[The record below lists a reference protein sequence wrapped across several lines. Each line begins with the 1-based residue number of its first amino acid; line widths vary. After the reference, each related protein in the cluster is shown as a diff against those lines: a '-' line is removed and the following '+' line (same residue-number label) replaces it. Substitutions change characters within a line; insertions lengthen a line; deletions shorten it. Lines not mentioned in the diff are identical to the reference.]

1 MSDPIRFPRSGGGLT
16 IDYQPHRA
24 NYETVESFL
33 AGTMNDVAF
42 PSDEDR
48 ARAIA
53 ECSLWVIQWARQ

>member
-48 ARAIA
+48 ARA
-53 ECSLWVIQWARQ
+53 W